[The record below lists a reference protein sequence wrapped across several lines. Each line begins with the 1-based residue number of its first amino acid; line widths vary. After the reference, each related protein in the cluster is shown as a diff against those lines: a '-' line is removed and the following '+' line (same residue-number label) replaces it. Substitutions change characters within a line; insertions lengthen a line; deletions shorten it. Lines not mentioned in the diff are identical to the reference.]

1 MPIRLILA
9 DDHPFILDALEG
21 LFRTE
26 KEIQVLDRC
35 RDGQETLDA
44 VRRHRPD
51 ILVLDIRM
59 PGKDGLA
66 VIREMQKEA
75 IPTRVVLLTAAI
87 DDEEVLE
94 AVRLGVQG
102 VVLKEMAPPL
112 LVQCIRKVHAG
123 EQWLERGILQR
134 AMGKM
139 MRHEAAVKEMSQAL
153 SPREIEIV
161 RLICKG
167 LRNREIAKKLFI
179 SEGTVKIHLHSI
191 YKKLEV
197 DGRMDLILVCQN
209 KAWIQP

>member
-26 KEIQVLDRC
+26 KDIQVLDCC
-35 RDGQETLDA
+35 RDGHEALDA

-66 VIREMQKEA
+66 VIRELQKEG
-75 IPTRVVLLTAAI
+75 ISTRVVLLTAAI

-94 AVRLGVQG
+94 AVRLGVHG

-123 EQWLERGILQR
+123 EHWLERGILQR

-139 MRHEAAVKEMSQAL
+139 MRHEVAVKEMNQAL

-167 LRNREIAKKLFI
+167 LRNKEIGKKLFI

-209 KAWIQP
+209 KGWI

>member
-21 LFRTE
+21 LFGHE
-26 KEIQVLDRC
+26 EDIQVLARC

-59 PGKDGLA
+59 PVKDGLA
-66 VIREMQKEA
+66 VIREMQKEG

-94 AVRLGVQG
+94 AVRFGVHG

-112 LVQCIRKVHAG
+112 LVQCIRRVHAG
-123 EQWLERGILQR
+123 EHWLEQGILQR

-139 MRHEAAVKEMSQAL
+139 MRHEAARKEMSQAL
-153 SPREIEIV
+153 STREIEIV

-167 LRNREIAKKLFI
+167 LRNKEIAKKLFI
-179 SEGTVKIHLHSI
+179 SEGTVKIHLHNI
-191 YKKLEV
+191 YEKLEV
-197 DGRMDLILVCQN
+197 DGRMDLILLCQN
-209 KAWIQP
+209 KGWI

>member
-21 LFRTE
+21 LFRME
-26 KEIQVLDRC
+26 KDIQVLDRC

-75 IPTRVVLLTAAI
+75 IPTRVVVLTAAI

-94 AVRLGVQG
+94 AVRSGVHG

-139 MRHEAAVKEMSQAL
+139 MRHEAANKEMSQAL

-161 RLICKG
+161 RLLCKG

-197 DGRMDLILVCQN
+197 DGRMDLILFCQN
-209 KAWIQP
+209 KGWI

>member
-1 MPIRLILA
+1 MSIRLVLA

-21 LFRTE
+21 LFGPE
-26 KEIQVLDRC
+26 KDIQVVARC
-35 RDGQETLDA
+35 RDGAEALDA
-44 VRRHRPD
+44 VRRHLPD

-66 VIREMQKEA
+66 VIREMQKEG
-75 IPTRVVLLTAAI
+75 ISTRVVLLTAAI

-94 AVRLGVQG
+94 AVRLGVHG

-112 LVQCIRKVHAG
+112 LVQCIRKVHVG

-139 MRHEAAVKEMSQAL
+139 MRHEAAVKEMSKAL

-167 LRNREIAKKLFI
+167 LRNKEIAGKLFI
-179 SEGTVKIHLHSI
+179 NEGTVKIHIHNI
-191 YKKLEV
+191 YKKLDV
-197 DGRMDLILVCQN
+197 DGRMDLVLFCQN
-209 KAWIQP
+209 KGWI

>member
-9 DDHPFILDALEG
+9 DDHPFILEALEG
-21 LFRTE
+21 LFRAE
-26 KEIQVLDRC
+26 KDIQVLARC
-35 RDGQETLDA
+35 SGGEEALDA

-66 VIREMQKEA
+66 VIREMQKDA
-75 IPTRVVLLTAAI
+75 ASTRVVLLTAAI

-123 EQWLERGILQR
+123 GQWLERGILQR

-139 MRHEAAVKEMSQAL
+139 MRHETAKKEMSQSL
-153 SPREIEIV
+153 STREIEIV
-161 RLICKG
+161 RLICTG
-167 LRNREIAKKLFI
+167 LRNKEVAEKLFI
-179 SEGTVKIHLHSI
+179 SEGTVKVHLHNI
-191 YKKLEV
+191 YNKLEV
-197 DGRMDLILVCQN
+197 DSRMDLIFFCRN
-209 KAWIQP
+209 KGWI